1 MFAAVV
7 CGGMLSACDG
17 SPDQA
22 DTPTTAGKS
31 AVAAKIAGLDPD
43 MVAAVSAG
51 KAADALGVHFA
62 IRAVPTVDQPLTVD
76 VAIVPH
82 RDFTSVRAHFES
94 RDGLTL
100 TSGESFG
107 PPNNALKEKAMTHK
121 VGLQP
126 AKDGLFMVT
135 AIIETDGGDGTVTRV
150 FSIPVIVNPTDTA
163 APPIPA
169 SNPATAATD
178 ASAAK

>member
-107 PPNNALKEKAMTHK
+107 PQNNALKEKAMTHK